1 MNSFLIQE
9 GNINNNR
16 VISTRCKKTLPISLI
31 TGPKTIFK
39 KGKLNN
45 IATSY
50 LESSQKIQNNLHKNK
65 ISIKTIE
72 LKNNSKSKNNNSSN
86 VYNTFNITLN
96 SSVQRSKS
104 KKNKISN
111 QNKNQKHMIN
121 SFNLKSNINFNSTLN
136 NVNQKNVNHTL
147 IIIDGIDSYNQVKSN
162 TNNNFSKDTKKKN
175 SIINMK
181 GIRQIKQN
189 FKKTI
194 ENTNNNNNNNNINNN
209 SVGKNSKKTIA
220 VKKKI
225 IYYHNLEKS
234 SVNNEINS
242 NKKRSKTSF
251 EIGKKISNKN
261 KNKND
266 KKNNNGIKKKK
277 MFKCIFEKDK
287 IENMSKRKINLKE
300 KLKTNSSSSKTNINN
315 LKQENSYKRNYN
327 NLIKNSVNKSTAIT
341 TSRTELSINK
351 EDNNKK
357 HEENE
362 KIITQY
368 FPFYQNNKDLNI
380 LSLIQE
386 NNRKMG
392 NNFIKANKRN
402 FSYEKKDN
410 SFDNII
416 NVLNPEFLN
425 DKKLNAFDDFDDLNS
440 IVRKIEFDKIKK
452 ASQSIFSVNN
462 NLRYIK
468 FCCNFHNNYNDIN
481 NSIIPNQNIQIN
493 CFSSREN
500 ISKKSIIKNILKGG

>member
-16 VISTRCKKTLPISLI
+16 VISTRSKKTLPISLI

-50 LESSQKIQNNLHKNK
+50 LESSQKIQKNFHKNK
-65 ISIKTIE
+65 ISFKTLE
-72 LKNNSKSKNNNSSN
+72 LKNNSKSKNSNSSN

-104 KKNKISN
+104 KKSKISN
-111 QNKNQKHMIN
+111 QNKNQKNMVN

-162 TNNNFSKDTKKKN
+162 TNNNFSKETKKKN

-181 GIRQIKQN
+181 GIKQIRQNIK
-189 FKKTI
+189 KKI
-194 ENTNNNNNNNNINNN
+194 ENTYIINNN
-209 SVGKNSKKTIA
+209 SVGKNNKKNIS
-220 VKKKI
+220 VKKNI
-225 IYYHNLEKS
+225 LSSHHLEKS
-234 SVNNEINS
+234 SINNEKNS

-251 EIGKKISNKN
+251 EIGKKVSNTN
-261 KNKND
+261 KIKID
-266 KKNNNGIKKKK
+266 KINNNNGIKRKK
-277 MFKCIFEKDK
+277 MFKRIFEKDK
-287 IENMSKRKINLKE
+287 IENMSKKKINIKE
-300 KLKTNSSSSKTNINN
+300 KLKSNSSRTKININK
-315 LKQENSYKRNYN
+315 LKKENSYKRNYN
-327 NLIKNSVNKSTAIT
+327 NFIKNSVNKSTAIT
-341 TSRTELSINK
+341 TSRTELSINR

-357 HEENE
+357 NEENE
-362 KIITQY
+362 KITMQY
-368 FPFYQNNKDLNI
+368 LPYYQNNKNLNI

-386 NNRKMG
+386 NNRKLE
-392 NNFIKANKRN
+392 NNFIKSNKRN
-402 FSYEKKDN
+402 FSYEKKEN

-440 IVRKIEFDKIKK
+440 IVRKIEFEKIKK
-452 ASQSIFSVNN
+452 DSQSIFSVNN
-462 NLRYIK
+462 NLRYITY
-468 FCCNFHNNYNDIN
+468 CNNFNNNFN
-481 NSIIPNQNIQIN
+481 NPKNRTIPNKNIQIN
-493 CFSSREN
+493 CFSSRDN
-500 ISKKSIIKNILKGG
+500 ISKKSIIKNILKWE

>member
-16 VISTRCKKTLPISLI
+16 IISTHSKKTLPISLI

-50 LESSQKIQNNLHKNK
+50 LESSQKIQKNFHKNK
-65 ISIKTIE
+65 ISLKTLE
-72 LKNNSKSKNNNSSN
+72 LKKNSKSKNSNSSN

-104 KKNKISN
+104 KKSKISN

-147 IIIDGIDSYNQVKSN
+147 VIIDGIDSYNQVKSN
-162 TNNNFSKDTKKKN
+162 TNNNFSKETKKKN

-251 EIGKKISNKN
+251 EIGKKISNQK
-261 KNKND
+261 KIKND
-266 KKNNNGIKKKK
+266 KNNINGIKRKK
-277 MFKCIFEKDK
+277 MFKRIFENDK
-287 IENMSKRKINLKE
+287 IENM
-300 KLKTNSSSSKTNINN
+300 
-315 LKQENSYKRNYN
+315 
-327 NLIKNSVNKSTAIT
+327 
-341 TSRTELSINK
+341 
-351 EDNNKK
+351 NKK
-357 HEENE
+357 
-362 KIITQY
+362 
-368 FPFYQNNKDLNI
+368 
-380 LSLIQE
+380 
-386 NNRKMG
+386 
-392 NNFIKANKRN
+392 
-402 FSYEKKDN
+402 
-410 SFDNII
+410 
-416 NVLNPEFLN
+416 
-425 DKKLNAFDDFDDLNS
+425 
-440 IVRKIEFDKIKK
+440 
-452 ASQSIFSVNN
+452 
-462 NLRYIK
+462 
-468 FCCNFHNNYNDIN
+468 
-481 NSIIPNQNIQIN
+481 
-493 CFSSREN
+493 
-500 ISKKSIIKNILKGG
+500 KN